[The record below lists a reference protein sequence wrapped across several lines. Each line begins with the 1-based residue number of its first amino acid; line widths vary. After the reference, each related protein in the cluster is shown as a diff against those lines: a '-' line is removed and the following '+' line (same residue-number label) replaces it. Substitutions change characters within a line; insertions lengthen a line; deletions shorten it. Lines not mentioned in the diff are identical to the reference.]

1 LAEACGSYYKAIK
14 TLNPWIKGQ
23 ALPPGTYRLKLPKGS
38 ASRFQEAYRRGQL
51 VDNEAPKAEEVK
63 KSKGEK
69 KK

>member
-1 LAEACGSYYKAIK
+1 M
-14 TLNPWIKGQ
+14 NPWIKGQ

-51 VDNEAPKAEEVK
+51 VDNEGGQKEAEEVK
-63 KSKGEK
+63 KGKGEK